1 MTWLSCRAIGP
12 ASRTLRYD
20 AVDSSNAQPQS
31 RPVALPRSAVQSAAR
46 PFVESGGGVTGRPV
60 LGRQI
65 PGRQIGVW
73 ALTIALGIG
82 GGAALDALHVPLAW
96 LLGSLFAVAAVSL
109 TGRNLAMPPGARQ
122 VGQVA
127 LGTTIGLTF
136 DQQVAAFVAGFLPIM
151 LGAAVLSIFY
161 GVVAGRALAKTSG
174 VDNAS
179 AFFASLPGGVVE
191 MSVQAERNGGD
202 PAPVALAQS
211 LRILFVVVTIPP
223 IITVLGL
230 TGVDPFEMRHL
241 AIDPLG
247 LLALLAMGA
256 AVGFLLNLRRIANSW
271 FLGPLGVAVL
281 FGVAGVELS
290 GMPVELTN
298 LGQVMMGATLG
309 LRYRRDRILALRTFI
324 APAVLSTA
332 ILVGLNV
339 ATGAGIGLIFGLP
352 IPTMALA
359 VSPGGMAEMSIT
371 AQVLH
376 LGVPLVVAFHVVRIF
391 IVIGFTGVLFRA
403 LFGRSSPG

>member
-1 MTWLSCRAIGP
+1 
-12 ASRTLRYD
+12 
-20 AVDSSNAQPQS
+20 
-31 RPVALPRSAVQSAAR
+31 
-46 PFVESGGGVTGRPV
+46 VTGRPV